1 MKVLFDTSVLVPAF
15 VDQLSNHPTC
25 FSTLVTYTSGHNTGV
40 CASHALAEVYSV
52 LTALPVP
59 RRVSPLEARQIIEE
73 SILGRLSVIDLD
85 AEDYRWAVTAV
96 SDSGLTSGIVYDGL
110 HLAAARKAGCSRIY
124 TYNVRHF
131 ARIASPEIEI
141 SAP

>member
-1 MKVLFDTSVLVPAF
+1 MTVLFDTSVLVPAF
-15 VDQLSNHPTC
+15 VDQLANHPTC
-25 FSTLVTYTSGHNTGV
+25 FSTFVTYTSEEHTAV

-52 LTALPVP
+52 LTALPLS

-73 SILGRLSVIDLD
+73 SIRGRLTVIDLD

-96 SDSGLTSGIVYDGL
+96 SDVGLTSGVVYDGL
-110 HLAAARKAGCSRIY
+110 HVVAAGKAGCGRIY
-124 TYNVRHF
+124 TYNARHF
-131 ARIASPEIEI
+131 RRIAPPEIEI